1 VVRALAAT
9 LVALAGALLV
19 VSAHRLDAQ
28 SPDQPDAA
36 AIARLQRA
44 AERSDLVATV
54 AYLTDV
60 YGARLTGSP
69 HLKAAADYLIARL
82 TAWGVRGAKYER
94 WGPFGP
100 GWTSDRLTAM
110 ALAPQSYSLIA
121 YPKAWT
127 PGTDGELVAE
137 AVLAPIADQRDFE
150 RFHGRLAG
158 KFVLTSAPTDVPAL
172 AAPSPLSADDLRKLA
187 AADAAPVAT
196 ERREAAQFARE
207 RMEFFLKEDA
217 AVLLEPGGRAGGTV
231 LAGDGRLRDDAEV
244 NGPGFYPWPDAVAAQ
259 VVLAS
264 EQYNRIARTLERGV
278 PVTLEMNITNT
289 YHPAEPDSFNI
300 IVEIP
305 GTSPGGEVVMLGAHF
320 DSWHA
325 GTGASD
331 NAAGVAIVAEAMRL
345 LKASGVPLKRTVRLA
360 LWTGSEQG
368 LSGSRAYVT
377 EHFANPG
384 TMQPKPEH
392 ARVAAYFNV
401 DGGSGAIRGIY
412 TDGNRAAADVLE
424 KSIAPFR
431 ERGMT
436 VVSPQ
441 AGERSDHFSFNVVGI
456 PGFHFI
462 QDPVD
467 RLVRGTNMDIFD
479 RLDTSHLVQNAL
491 IVAAI
496 VYQAAN
502 RDEMLPRKPTPAP
515 NAPWAFPQLPRR

>member
-1 VVRALAAT
+1 LRSLFANALAAF
-9 LVALAGALLV
+9 AGAFVL
-19 VSAHRLDAQ
+19 AAAPPPAAQ
-28 SPDQPDAA
+28 SADQPDLA

-44 AERSDLVATV
+44 AERSELVATL

-69 HLKAAADYLIARL
+69 HLKAAADYLMGRL
-82 TAWGVRGAKYER
+82 TAWGLRGVKYER

-100 GWTSDRLTAM
+100 GWTNDRFTAM

-127 PGTDGELVAE
+127 PGTDGDLVGE
-137 AVLAPIADQRDFE
+137 AVLAPIQDERGFE
-150 RFHGRLAG
+150 RYRGRLAG
-158 KFVLTSAPTDVPAL
+158 KFVLTSAPADVPAL
-172 AAPSPLSADDLRKLA
+172 SAPAPLSVDDLGKLASAAAPA
-187 AADAAPVAT
+187 AA
-196 ERREAAQFARE
+196 ERSERAQFARR
-207 RMEFFLKEDA
+207 RMEFFLEENA

-231 LAGDGRLRDDAEV
+231 LVSDGRLRDDAEV

-264 EQYNRIARTLERGV
+264 EQYNRIARTLERGI
-278 PVTLEMNITNT
+278 PVTLEMNVTNS

-300 IVEIP
+300 IAEIP
-305 GTSPGGEVVMLGAHF
+305 GAAASPEVVMLGAHF

-331 NAAGVAIVAEAMRL
+331 NAAGVAIASEAMRL
-345 LKASGVPLKRTVRLA
+345 LKASGLQLKRTVRLA

-377 EHFANPG
+377 DHFADPG
-384 TMQPKPEH
+384 TMLPKPEH

-401 DGGSGAIRGIY
+401 DGGAGAIRGVY
-412 TDGNRAAADVLE
+412 TDGNRAAADLFE
-424 KSIAPFR
+424 KWISPFK
-431 ERGMT
+431 ERGMA
-436 VVSPQ
+436 VVSAQP
-441 AGERSDHFSFNVVGI
+441 GERSDHFSFNVVGI
-456 PGFHFI
+456 PGFAFI

-467 RLVRGTNMDIFD
+467 RLVRGTNMDVFD
-479 RLDTSHLVQNAL
+479 RLDTSHLVQNAV
-491 IVAAI
+491 IVAAF

-502 RDEMLPRKPTPAP
+502 RDQMLARKPLPAP
-515 NAPWAFPQLPRR
+515 NSSWAFPQLPRR